1 MCGKFTRM
9 MSWAELHDLSSLIGA
24 SSSGDGGAGED
35 GGGTRRDDNDQEQT
49 TTPMRDAHVIR
60 LNESGKREVVRMRWG
75 WPDRWGG
82 EPLDRPKHMHAMG
95 ETVHQKPT
103 FAPSFRAGRR
113 GIIAVR
119 TFSLGEEVGKKI
131 VQHDV
136 TPRDG
141 CPLGL
146 AVIWDTVP
154 TKEGGEV
161 LAFVMVTT
169 APNALAATITDRM
182 PAVLAPEHWAVWLG
196 ETAAPLEEVR
206 AVLVSYPGE
215 LGMALQPKAPPK
227 PRGGGANPAPP
238 PLF

>member
-1 MCGKFTRM
+1 MCGKFTQM
-9 MSWAELHDLSSLIGA
+9 MSWAELHDLSGLIQAGG
-24 SSSGDGGAGED
+24 SGGGSGDA
-35 GGGTRRDDNDQEQT
+35 TRQDANDQEQT
-49 TTPMRDAHVIR
+49 TTPMRDARVIR
-60 LNESGKREVVRMRWG
+60 LNEAGKRENVSMRWG

-82 EPLDRPKHMHAMG
+82 GPLDRPKHMHAKS
-95 ETVHQKPT
+95 ETIHRLPT

-119 TFSLGEEVGKKI
+119 TFNLGEEVGKKV
-131 VQHDV
+131 VQHVV

-141 CPLGL
+141 RPLGL

-182 PAVLAPEHWAVWLG
+182 PAVLAPEHWPIWLG
-196 ETAAPLEEVR
+196 ETAAPPEEVQG
-206 AVLVSYPGE
+206 VLVPYPGE
-215 LGMALQPKAPPK
+215 LDLALQPKPPPK
-227 PRGGGANPAPP
+227 PRGGPQPSSP
-238 PLF
+238 FL